1 MCTLTRCLFSSQF
14 CAQIC
19 WKWTKVVTDA
29 PLRNG
34 GGFRAFL
41 DGSQYKLTGIL
52 RYERI
57 FGPGFVSTGG
67 IDTTKARRR
76 AQLETCSRPCQ
87 PVVYALGWW
96 AVEVAKLC
104 ACCRWKM
111 TGICHEQTAPHPAGW
126 PGLLIWH
133 NLS

>member
-1 MCTLTRCLFSSQF
+1 M
-14 CAQIC
+14 
-19 WKWTKVVTDA
+19 VTDA

-57 FGPGFVSTGG
+57 FGSGFVSTGG

-76 AQLETCSRPCQ
+76 AQPKTCSRHCQ
-87 PVVYALGWW
+87 PFVCAPGWW
-96 AVEVAKLC
+96 TVEVAELC
-104 ACCRWKM
+104 ACGSWKM
-111 TGICHEQTAPHPAGW
+111 TGICPEQICPILCRLARLAQLAQSVLNANATWGPLRRISW
-126 PGLLIWH
+126 RCWT
-133 NLS
+133 